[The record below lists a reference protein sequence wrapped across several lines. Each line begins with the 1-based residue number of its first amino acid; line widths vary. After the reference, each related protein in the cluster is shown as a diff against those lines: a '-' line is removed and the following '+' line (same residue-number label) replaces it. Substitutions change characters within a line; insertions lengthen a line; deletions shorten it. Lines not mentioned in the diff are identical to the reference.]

1 MRLLDT
7 ACKRKTARKFKT
19 EPIKE
24 DDIQY
29 ILETAVQAPSGS
41 NMQPWRFIIVSNP
54 DQKQR
59 IREAAEKGEQ
69 TFYESISEERKKWYN
84 AKGLSPAKPM
94 LTQAP
99 VLLIVL
105 GDTSAPNYKPSVW
118 VSIAYA
124 VLAAEERGLATV
136 TYTPSEP
143 GLVAETV
150 DAPDNFIVESILPL
164 GYSDDSKPKEA
175 RKSIYE
181 VSFKDKWGVSLR

>member
-105 GDTSAPNYKPSVW
+105 GDISAPNYKPSVW

-143 GLVAETV
+143 GLVTETV